1 MDVTPAVT
9 EPPKSKLSTI
19 KDEELENLPKEELIQ
34 LLKESKKETIR
45 KSFQLNSIDQTNRT

>member
-1 MDVTPAVT
+1 MDVTPAAA

-34 LLKESKKETIR
+34 LLKESKRETTR
-45 KSFQLNSIDQTNRT
+45 ESFPC